1 MEPKEKE
8 AIVATIQTINWDD
21 SNQLSDCVSKLC
33 QMFNEHNVIDGNID
47 DEVRISKLNVLY
59 NWCADLYGIVKDNVE
74 NVEDAGLFWNRMLKD
89 YSFYLQDQATKEL
102 SRGVLDFNFVK
113 INNDIAKELY
123 DKADVS
129 YKRFIKYVVDGIKEI
144 YQNTDVKDILG
155 FESDFTRLRSHVSK
169 PMLADSFNALDFQ
182 MYQEKGYLE
191 MFVTILNTLQD
202 FARGEQRKEIIEG
215 IQRLIN
221 SLDTD
226 SRYIS
231 VYNDFLIKYS
241 S

>member
-8 AIVATIQTINWDD
+8 AIIAMIQTINWDD

-33 QMFNEHNVIDGNID
+33 QLFNEQNVIDDDLD

-59 NWCADLYGIVKDNVE
+59 YWCADLYGIVKDNVE
-74 NVEDAGLFWNRMLKD
+74 NITNAGLFWNRMLD
-89 YSFYLQDQATKEL
+89 DGSFFMQDNATKEL
-102 SRGVLDFNFVK
+102 SRGVLVFNFVK

-144 YQNTDVKDILG
+144 YQNTDVKDLVG
-155 FESDFTRLRSHVSK
+155 FESDFTCLRSHVSK
-169 PMLADSFNALDFQ
+169 SMLADSFNALDFQ
-182 MYQEKGYLE
+182 MYQEMGYLE
-191 MFVTILNTLQD
+191 MFVTILNTLQN
-202 FARGEQRKEIIEG
+202 FARGEQRKEIAGG